1 MVSFLFDRCNV
12 IPHMIPL
19 NTEHLVAILVAV
31 LPVCCWL
38 GLLVSAVMVMVMVIL
53 MVQEDVPE
61 GSTLTPWAQCDKC
74 LKWRRIPWYVDP
86 EQLPHYWVCADN
98 EWDPERASCD
108 VSHVIRCL
116 LLLLD

>member
-1 MVSFLFDRCNV
+1 
-12 IPHMIPL
+12 
-19 NTEHLVAILVAV
+19 
-31 LPVCCWL
+31 
-38 GLLVSAVMVMVMVIL
+38 MVIL